1 MDEQRLYQTLKQQ
14 FGFDEFRPGQKET
27 IQAVLNQNDVLAV
40 LPTGAGKTLLY
51 QLPAYLMPGSVLIVS
66 PLISLMQDQVDRL
79 RQHGERQVVM
89 LNATLTGRSRQ
100 QVLNRLAAYRFI
112 FASPEILAQPSIKHA
127 LRKCW
132 ISLLVIDEAHCISQW
147 GPDFRPEYLLL
158 KEVKN
163 DLRRPPILLLTATA
177 TPRVQND
184 ILQKMRL
191 DEKNVKRVIRSV
203 NRPNIF
209 LAVDQV
215 ENDQQKRQRLV
226 KWLHELGGGGI
237 IYFSSRKLANELA
250 DWLGEMTGL
259 EVAAY
264 HAGISAIDRFR
275 IQQQFMQGQLQVV
288 CATSAF
294 GMGINKDDI
303 RYVIHY
309 HLPGSLES
317 YVQEIGRAGR
327 NQKPALAL
335 LMYSPG
341 DEQIQRQLSQI
352 ELPSQAVVEKVQQKK
367 LPGNALGPQAELI
380 EFYLSHGWNYARLT
394 AMLKKRGRLVNQQ
407 LAAMLSYVSEK
418 KCRRANIMR
427 YFGELPVDCPNCCD
441 CHQNDWRLSDLKLP
455 AAVDPVVNDQL
466 DWQKR
471 LQFLFAK
478 ESKTG

>member
-127 LRKCW
+127 LRKCR

-184 ILQKMRL
+184 ILQKMGL

-259 EVAAY
+259 EVAVY

-275 IQQQFMQGQLQVV
+275 IQQQFMQGQLQAV

-294 GMGINKDDI
+294 GMGIDKDDI

-317 YVQEIGRAGR
+317 YVQ
-327 NQKPALAL
+327 
-335 LMYSPG
+335 
-341 DEQIQRQLSQI
+341 
-352 ELPSQAVVEKVQQKK
+352 
-367 LPGNALGPQAELI
+367 
-380 EFYLSHGWNYARLT
+380 
-394 AMLKKRGRLVNQQ
+394 
-407 LAAMLSYVSEK
+407 
-418 KCRRANIMR
+418 
-427 YFGELPVDCPNCCD
+427 
-441 CHQNDWRLSDLKLP
+441 
-455 AAVDPVVNDQL
+455 
-466 DWQKR
+466 
-471 LQFLFAK
+471 
-478 ESKTG
+478 